1 MEASANS
8 RGMHFQIGGCYQET
22 TSELQQL
29 QGPSTN
35 RREKDYRCA
44 PLVRERNKRNGDP
57 LTRTGKAKSKEQKQ
71 NKQKRKRG
79 NKIASDK
86 RQGANKAGDGPT
98 QKAGSRSWSR
108 RYDQRQ
114 DNGDTCSLARQR
126 HRYTVDTAVVPEW
139 NHSDLAVP
147 KGTCEYDTRT
157 DAPALV

>member
-86 RQGANKAGDGPT
+86 RQGANKAGDKHDELPVG
-98 QKAGSRSWSR
+98 R
-108 RYDQRQ
+108 RRPDGR
-114 DNGDTCSLARQR
+114 
-126 HRYTVDTAVVPEW
+126 AVVETLAARKWP
-139 NHSDLAVP
+139 HSKSWL
-147 KGTCEYDTRT
+147 EI
-157 DAPALV
+157 LVS